1 MSAAAPLARRLVAV
15 FDPYAPDAA
24 VLDMALRLGAP
35 SRVTLHALFVEET
48 EAMTLGSLPWAREVT
63 LATGEARPL
72 RATAVERELQR
83 SAASARALFEAVAPG
98 LAGARFEL
106 VRGRLAAELARVA
119 ADASAV
125 LLGWP
130 PAPRRSRAWART
142 VTTALVALR
151 VPIVGLV
158 ASRTDPSGL
167 LVLEAGTRPGPG
179 RALARRLSPGQ
190 PRRIALQH
198 GPFSARSLLERAR
211 RESLGTLLIER
222 EALEAADELICELAL
237 RWSGSILVVD

>member
-98 LAGARFEL
+98 LAGARFEN
-106 VRGRLAAELARVA
+106 
-119 ADASAV
+119 
-125 LLGWP
+125 
-130 PAPRRSRAWART
+130 
-142 VTTALVALR
+142 
-151 VPIVGLV
+151 
-158 ASRTDPSGL
+158 
-167 LVLEAGTRPGPG
+167 
-179 RALARRLSPGQ
+179 
-190 PRRIALQH
+190 RIKRC
-198 GPFSARSLLERAR
+198 FSA
-211 RESLGTLLIER
+211 
-222 EALEAADELICELAL
+222 
-237 RWSGSILVVD
+237 